1 MIPTDD
7 LSLYRALYTIRR
19 FEETVLGAFGS
30 GVFSGT
36 THTYLGQEANAVAVL
51 AQIAD
56 GDTVC
61 SNHRCHGHFLAYGG
75 DPRALFAEM
84 MGRSTGVCNGRG
96 GSQHLLW
103 RNFYANGILAG
114 MVPIGTGMALAAKR
128 LGEGDLSVVFLGDG
142 ALGEGVVY
150 ESLNMAS
157 LWRLPVLYVLEN
169 NHVAQ
174 ATPTELELAGS
185 MVERF
190 RAFGIDCAHLDTS
203 DVREILDVAGPLLD
217 QVREEPGP
225 RALVIDTWR
234 FGPHSKGDDLRAVE
248 HLEDIR
254 ATRDPVTIQGGRLNA
269 AARQAVMDDVDSAI
283 GHAFELAASDPPAEG
298 LSAGELSDVRSLESA
313 AFLDLSPGA

>member
-7 LSLYRALYTIRR
+7 LSLFRSLYTIRR

-51 AQIAD
+51 ARIAD

-84 MGRSTGVCNGRG
+84 MGRVTGVCNGRG

-103 RNFYANGILAG
+103 RNFYANGILGG
-114 MVPIGTGMALAAKR
+114 MVPIGTGMAMAAKR
-128 LGEGDLSVVFLGDG
+128 LGDGDLSVVFLGDG

-150 ESLNMAS
+150 ESFNMAS
-157 LWRLPVLYVLEN
+157 LWRLPILYVLEN

-185 MVERF
+185 MVDRF
-190 RAFGIDCAHLDTS
+190 RAFGIACTHLDTS
-203 DVREILDVAGPLLD
+203 DVREILEVAAPLLD
-217 QVREEPGP
+217 EVREEPGP

-254 ATRDPVTIQGGRLNA
+254 ATRDPVTIQGGCLDPATRL
-269 AARQAVMDDVDSAI
+269 AVMEEVDAGI
-283 GHAFELAASDPPAEG
+283 GHAFELASSDPAAEG
-298 LSAGELSDVRSLESA
+298 LSAGELPDTRSLERAEFVDS
-313 AFLDLSPGA
+313 SPGS